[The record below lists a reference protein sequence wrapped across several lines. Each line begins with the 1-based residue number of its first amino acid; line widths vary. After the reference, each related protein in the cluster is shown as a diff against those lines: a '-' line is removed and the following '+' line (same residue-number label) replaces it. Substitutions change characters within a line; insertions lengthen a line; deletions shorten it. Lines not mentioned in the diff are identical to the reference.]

1 MLLAPLMPALGCALP
16 VGARQ
21 LPLSHV
27 LLRRRVSDTRVDA
40 CLKTLVAQEVAI
52 ARSEAAYTVV

>member
-1 MLLAPLMPALGCALP
+1 MLLAPDASGLEAALP
-16 VGARQ
+16 VGARK

-27 LLRRRVSDTRVDA
+27 LLRRRVSDARVDA
-40 CLKTLVAQEVAI
+40 CLKTLVAKEVAI